1 VTWVSI
7 LRLVL
12 GVASKL
18 AGYVKDKQ
26 LIDAGRAEQAA
37 QSLEAAHAAIRDAQ
51 RARRNVSHDPR
62 SVSDDPYNRD

>member
-1 VTWVSI
+1 MTWVTI

-26 LIDAGRAEQAA
+26 LIDAGKAEQAV
-37 QSLEAAHAAIRDAQ
+37 QSLEAANVAIRDAQ
-51 RARRNVSHDPR
+51 RARRNVSHDPD
-62 SVSDDPYNRD
+62 SVRDDSYNRD